1 MIIIK
6 HLNCH
11 KLFFQGKV
19 LKAMSQMKIIHTMAV
34 LFALLFPISS
44 YAQTGNFF
52 QDLAKGLEDISKG
65 LESIGNPQSGDG
77 TPQQNSPQNTPQ
89 SNQNSPPNKPQPIP
103 SKETVPVKFKN
114 STGQQIIAF
123 KASKPEDT
131 NFGGNLITSSL
142 PPDSTFEYLRDK
154 QICVLDFF
162 VQLSNKTQR
171 EIMKVDVCKT
181 DLVNID
187 SSNFVRSR
195 SARMDGTA
203 STLQSNL
210 GPRGNLTVAINVMKA
225 TPGCGNGNRL
235 NIPKSGWNVDFDNNY
250 VVKLRAKNPERYGL
264 WDIYGVTFT
273 NTFQSTNN
281 SAPVALSF
289 LCAE

>member
-1 MIIIK
+1 MR
-6 HLNCH
+6 
-11 KLFFQGKV
+11 
-19 LKAMSQMKIIHTMAV
+19 IIHTSV
-34 LFALLFPISS
+34 VFFALLFPLSS
-44 YAQTGNFF
+44 SAQIGNFF
-52 QDLAKGLEDISKG
+52 QDLAKGLEDIAKE
-65 LESIGNPQSGDG
+65 LESISNPQGGGG
-77 TPQQNSPQNTPQ
+77 TPQQNSQQNIPQ
-89 SNQNSPPNKPQPIP
+89 SSPP
-103 SKETVPVKFKN
+103 KETVPVKFKN

-131 NFGGNLITSSL
+131 NFGGNLISSSL

-154 QICVLDFF
+154 EICVLDFF

-171 EIMKVDVCKT
+171 EIMKLDVCKT
-181 DLVNID
+181 DLINID

-210 GPRGNLTVAINVMKA
+210 GPRGNPTVAIRVVNA
-225 TPGCGNGNRL
+225 TPGCTVGDNRFK
-235 NIPKSGWNVDFDNNY
+235 IPKSGWNVDFDDNY
-250 VVKLRAKNPERYGL
+250 VVKLRAKNPERYGQ
-264 WDIYGVTFT
+264 WDIYGVTFK
-273 NTFQSTNN
+273 NTYQSTNN

>member
-1 MIIIK
+1 
-6 HLNCH
+6 
-11 KLFFQGKV
+11 
-19 LKAMSQMKIIHTMAV
+19 MKIMHTLAV
-34 LFALLFPISS
+34 FFALLCPISS
-44 YAQTGNFF
+44 SAQTGNFF
-52 QDLAKGLEDISKG
+52 QDLAKGLEDIAKG
-65 LESIGNPQSGDG
+65 LESISNPQGGEG
-77 TPQQNSPQNTPQ
+77 TPQQNSPQNI
-89 SNQNSPPNKPQPIP
+89 PQPNLP
-103 SKETVPVKFKN
+103 KETVPVKFKN

-131 NFGGNLITSSL
+131 NFGANLISSSL
-142 PPDSTFEYLRDK
+142 PPDSTFEYNRDK
-154 QICVLDFF
+154 QVCVLDFF
-162 VQLSNKTQR
+162 VQLSNRTQR

-250 VVKLRAKNPERYGL
+250 VVKLRAKNPEKYGL

-273 NTFQSTNN
+273 NTYQSTNN

>member
-1 MIIIK
+1 
-6 HLNCH
+6 
-11 KLFFQGKV
+11 
-19 LKAMSQMKIIHTMAV
+19 MKIIHTSV
-34 LFALLFPISS
+34 VFFALLFPISS
-44 YAQTGNFF
+44 SAQIGNFF
-52 QDLAKGLEDISKG
+52 QDLAKGLEDIAKE
-65 LESIGNPQSGDG
+65 LESISNPQGGGG
-77 TPQQNSPQNTPQ
+77 TPQQNSQQNIPQP
-89 SNQNSPPNKPQPIP
+89 SPP
-103 SKETVPVKFKN
+103 KETVPIKFKN
-114 STGQQIIAF
+114 GTGQQIIAF

-131 NFGGNLITSSL
+131 NFGSNLISSSV

-154 QICVLDFF
+154 EICVLDFF

-171 EIMKVDVCKT
+171 EIMKLDVCKT

-195 SARMDGTA
+195 SARMSGTA

-210 GPRGNLTVAINVMKA
+210 GPRGNLTVAVNVVNA
-225 TPGCGNGNRL
+225 TPGCSTGDIRRL